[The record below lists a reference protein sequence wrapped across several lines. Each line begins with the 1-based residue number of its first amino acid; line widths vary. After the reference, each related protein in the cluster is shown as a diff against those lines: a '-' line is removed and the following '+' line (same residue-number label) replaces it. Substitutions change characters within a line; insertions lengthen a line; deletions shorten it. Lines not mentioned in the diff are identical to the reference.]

1 MRAMRRDGFQGFE
14 RLAQRLVEGSLGRL
28 TGDRTQVVEVAAQLA
43 RAMEDSREDSSAP
56 NYYRVTVNPSY
67 LRQLEKQQ
75 PELTQRLCVY
85 LRDLAQQSGLS
96 ISGEPRLE
104 FFPDATL
111 RRNELVIE
119 THRERQAGE
128 TTNVFR
134 QDGSSPLQQL
144 KKLDAFLII
153 NGRRHVALDKPLV
166 TIGRRVDNDV
176 IVDSPVVSRQHA
188 HIRWRYGHFVLFDVG
203 SRGGITVNGEPCR
216 ECVLHPGDLIALSD
230 RIPLI
235 YGEGLENRGE
245 LVAVNDHGQD
255 TLALPG
261 GALPGADES

>member
-1 MRAMRRDGFQGFE
+1 MRRGRDKFQGFE
-14 RLAQRLVEGSLGRL
+14 RLAQRLVEGSLGWL
-28 TGDRTQVVEVAAQLA
+28 TGDRTKVVEVATQLA
-43 RAMEDSREDSSAP
+43 RALEDSHDGSSAP
-56 NYYRVTVNPSY
+56 NYYRVTVHPGY

-75 PELTQRLCVY
+75 PELTERLCAY
-85 LRDLAQQSGLS
+85 LSELAQQSGLA

-104 FFPDATL
+104 FLPDAAL
-111 RRNELVIE
+111 RRNELVVE
-119 THRERQAGE
+119 TRRERHPGE

-134 QDGSSPLQQL
+134 QEESSPLDQL

-153 NGRRHVALDKPLV
+153 NGRRHVGLDKPLI
-166 TIGRRVDNDV
+166 TIGRSVDNDV

-188 HIRWRYGHFVLFDVG
+188 HIRWRYGRFVLFDVG

-216 ECVLHPGDLIALSD
+216 ECVLQPGDLIALSD

-245 LVAVNDHGQD
+245 LVVVSDHGQD

-261 GALPGADES
+261 ATHSGADES